1 LSLSHMRREPTTHTR
16 RTFAGLA
23 LDEMD
28 ATQILIAKAAVAVVV
43 VWIVARTLFSSE
55 TKEAKAPER
64 VAVKAPQAVARE
76 PVKAAVPA
84 PVAQA
89 APAPK
94 AAPKTAPAAVVPV
107 VVEAPVAPKPAKAKK
122 EKKPKAAPPAK
133 VAPAPVV
140 SSYDESDS
148 SDDEDAKPVA
158 TSSSSSKPK
167 ARDNSDQA
175 TFGTSSG
182 IEAFDGDWS
191 VVEKTSNKKAA
202 QKPAAKVVSPK
213 GGDASPKMA
222 TPAYALAAP
231 EIVTKASQHANKH
244 AVADQQQHK
253 KEVEAAMPVAIAPEK
268 IIKSTVIDS
277 KRVGA
282 LVGAKGVTLKAIQDA
297 TECDIKIHKPKDGE
311 EQTETVSVT
320 VTGAAEKNVS
330 LAVRSINE
338 MNTKGYCML
347 LKGENFSE
355 GSIMLL
361 PSSLGEIVGKGGS
374 TLRAIQDAFE
384 VRISTPQNV
393 DRSSVVPMKV
403 GVGRCPCV
411 GVGVGVCVCV
421 T

>member
-1 LSLSHMRREPTTHTR
+1 V
-16 RTFAGLA
+16 TFVRLA

-94 AAPKTAPAAVVPV
+94 AAPKTAPTAVVPV

-148 SDDEDAKPVA
+148 DDEDAKPVA
-158 TSSSSSKPK
+158 TSSSSKPK

-175 TFGTSSG
+175 SFGTSSG
-182 IEAFDGDWS
+182 VEAFDGDWS

-202 QKPAAKVVSPK
+202 QKPAAKAVSPK

-277 KRVGA
+277 KKVGA

-393 DRSSVVPMKV
+393 DRSSVVPIKV
-403 GVGRCPCV
+403 GVGTCPCV
-411 GVGVGVCVCV
+411 CVGVCVCV